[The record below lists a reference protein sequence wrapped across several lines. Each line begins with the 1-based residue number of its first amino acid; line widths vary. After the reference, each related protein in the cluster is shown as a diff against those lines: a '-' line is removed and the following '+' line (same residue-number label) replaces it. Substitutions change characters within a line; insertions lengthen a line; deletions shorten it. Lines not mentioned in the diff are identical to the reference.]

1 MEIFNQIIL
10 MMSII
15 SIATAAGWILEKSGT
30 MAIGIESLL
39 TISAFSFLAFYK
51 VFGGQNSAFVPSIIM
66 AMIISGITG
75 VFLQVLITFLKG
87 NQALVTIGFNI
98 VLPAMLFLISNKFT
112 EGGFGLPI
120 PDMLSM
126 MSHGYNLLF
135 VVFLIISIVI
145 IAIISFFVFKTKF
158 GLTLN
163 AIGENPHVIQSSGKN
178 IFIEK
183 LKIAFIAGV
192 VASFAGVFLV
202 FFWSVWTNGGYYNG
216 LSAAAG
222 LGYISLGIII
232 LSKWKFKNYLFVTFV
247 MSILIGLFYNFLY
260 IYNKNIPLIFIM
272 RSIPYLIPMVI
283 LPFISKTNGFPT
295 QLGIPFKKNKRG

>member
-51 VFGGQNSAFVPSIIM
+51 VFGGEYSAFIPSAIM
-66 AMIISGITG
+66 AMIISGITSI
-75 VFLQVLITFLKG
+75 FLQVLITFLRG
-87 NQALVTIGFNI
+87 NQALITIGFNI
-98 VLPAMLFLISNKFT
+98 VLPAMLFLISTKFT
-112 EGGFGLPI
+112 DGGFGLPI
-120 PDMLSM
+120 PDMLPM
-126 MSHGYNLLF
+126 MRHGYNLLF
-135 VVFLIISIVI
+135 IVFLVVSVVVI
-145 IAIISFFVFKTKF
+145 AVIAFFVFKTKF

-178 IFIEK
+178 IFFEK
-183 LKIAFIAGV
+183 IKIAFIAGI
-192 VASFAGVFLV
+192 VAAFAGIFLV

-216 LSAAAG
+216 LPAAAG
-222 LGYISLGIII
+222 LGYIALGIII
-232 LSKWKFKNYLFVTFV
+232 LSKWKFKNYLLVTLV
-247 MSILIGLFYNFLY
+247 MSILIGVFYNFLY

-272 RSIPYLIPMVI
+272 RSIPYLIPMII
-283 LPFISKTNGFPT
+283 LPFISKTNGFPS
-295 QLGIPFKKNKRG
+295 QLGVPFKKNKRG